1 MPTKGLD
8 DHTAKFVIN
17 GIINDIDLEVL
28 KQIFRLSDKEK
39 LNPYNIEKVIFNPPA
54 TVIIFKDGTKE
65 VVKCSK
71 DDEFDAE
78 NGFAQAMM
86 NIMFG
91 SRSNFKRFIE
101 KYEEI

>member
-8 DHTAKFVIN
+8 GYTTEFVIN
-17 GIINDIDLEVL
+17 GVINDIDLEVL
-28 KQIFRLSDKEK
+28 KQIFRLSNKEK

-78 NGFAQAMM
+78 SGFAQAMM

-101 KYEEI
+101 QYEKE